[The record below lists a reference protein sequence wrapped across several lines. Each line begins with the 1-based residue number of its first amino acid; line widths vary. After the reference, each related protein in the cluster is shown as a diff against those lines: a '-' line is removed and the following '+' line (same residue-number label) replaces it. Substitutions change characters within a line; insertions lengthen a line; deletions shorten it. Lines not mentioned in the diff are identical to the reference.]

1 MPDQMSLQPTAPIAP
16 PEVPEQDIN
25 DAGELSPAA
34 MAQASNIKDQIK
46 LMGMINRQA
55 TRFAGSTMVPKDY
68 QGKPDNCFVA
78 CELASRMNAS
88 PTFVMQNLYVV
99 QGRPSWSGQACI
111 SIINGCGMF
120 KGPVKFNWVGKQGG
134 EDWGCYCTAISKFDG
149 ETLTGTLVDMKM
161 VKGEGW
167 NKNKWLTMPEQM
179 FKYRAASFFARTYC
193 PNALMGYS
201 VEGEAE
207 DIEQAAP
214 EKKIISIAQ

>member
-1 MPDQMSLQPTAPIAP
+1 MPDQMSLQQTAPVAP
-16 PEVPEQDIN
+16 VLP
-25 DAGELSPAA
+25 DAPDTETTDLSPHV
-34 MAQASNIKDQIK
+34 AQQANNLKDQIK
-46 LMGMINRQA
+46 LMNVISRTADRYAN
-55 TRFAGSTMVPKDY
+55 STMVPKDY
-68 QGKPDNCFVA
+68 QGRPDNCFVA
-78 CELASRMNAS
+78 CELATRMNAS

-120 KGPVKFNWVGKQGG
+120 KGPVKFNWVGTKGAD
-134 EDWGCYCTAISKFDG
+134 DWGCYCTAVNRFDG

-207 DIEQAAP
+207 DIEQATP
-214 EKKIISIAQ
+214 EKKVVKVE